1 MNRFCINFG
10 VSAGDYYIDNI
21 VLSEKVVETRAVTR
35 ASGPTIIEKTDEEKA
50 EIIRDA
56 MEDWISKM
64 VTHCKPYVHAWD
76 VVNEPMDDG
85 KTSDIKTGKGKN

>member
-35 ASGPTIIEKTDEEKA
+35 ASGPTIIEKTDEEKPRLS
-50 EIIRDA
+50 E
-56 MEDWISKM
+56 MLW
-64 VTHCKPYVHAWD
+64 
-76 VVNEPMDDG
+76 
-85 KTSDIKTGKGKN
+85 KTGFQRWLPIANLMFMHGT